1 MKENAKEFIR
11 QTKWMVANYKELP
24 PDAKHHM
31 ITIAMSSVYLLA
43 LTTTLITVILLNL

>member
-24 PDAKHHM
+24 PYAKHHM
-31 ITIAMSSVYLLA
+31 IAIAVSSVSLLSA
-43 LTTTLITVILLNL
+43 IITLITVTILNP